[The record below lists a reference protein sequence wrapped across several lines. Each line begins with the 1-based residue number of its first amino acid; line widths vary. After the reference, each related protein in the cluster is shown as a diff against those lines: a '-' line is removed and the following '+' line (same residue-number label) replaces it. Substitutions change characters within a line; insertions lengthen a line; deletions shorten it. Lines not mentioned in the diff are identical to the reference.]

1 MSDHEQQQPAPGR
14 GKVLEALARAERK
27 VFTRPAPKSAK
38 AQVKFLLT
46 RAKGSTKALAERL
59 GVSRRTVERYRS
71 GTLTTPQKR
80 LQAALVEETESEWQP
95 QVRAQAREQAATSGG
110 MMVHV
115 VAYFGFAASGS
126 SDDGR
131 ERHIT
136 TAISPTYVQQ
146 ILQLQE
152 AGATEEELHPVVA
165 QAVTES
171 YFTEWGTRA
180 QGLRADFTHVQS
192 IDFEF

>member
-1 MSDHEQQQPAPGR
+1 MSDDEQQQPAPGR

-80 LQAALVEETESEWQP
+80 LQAALV
-95 QVRAQAREQAATSGG
+95 GG
-110 MMVHV
+110 G
-115 VAYFGFAASGS
+115 VA
-126 SDDGR
+126 
-131 ERHIT
+131 
-136 TAISPTYVQQ
+136 SP
-146 ILQLQE
+146 
-152 AGATEEELHPVVA
+152 
-165 QAVTES
+165 
-171 YFTEWGTRA
+171 
-180 QGLRADFTHVQS
+180 
-192 IDFEF
+192 